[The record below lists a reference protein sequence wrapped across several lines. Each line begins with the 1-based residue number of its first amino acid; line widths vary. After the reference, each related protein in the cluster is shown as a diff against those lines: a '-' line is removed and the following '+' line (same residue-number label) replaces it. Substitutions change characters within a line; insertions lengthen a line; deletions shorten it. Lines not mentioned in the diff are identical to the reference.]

1 MAAVGNPQL
10 RLRGKSLPKFV
21 IKFGLIAGM
30 VGLTPALHAADAD
43 AFFVPA
49 LSGHILGEV
58 RNAAG
63 VVQMGAVVSLYN
75 RYDEL
80 LRRGLSNQDGK
91 FVFDSLAPDVYSIRV
106 SLASFVPAL
115 RRNISVLSGSES
127 LLKIQLSSALSTVEL
142 VPLNSPEGALMSD
155 SWKWVLK
162 TSHATRPVLR
172 LLPQTSSSRTS
183 MASVFSDTSA
193 LVKVS
198 AGDGDPFS
206 GTSQDLGTAFVL
218 ATSVNGTSKIR
229 VSGNVGYAASG
240 FPSAGFRTTYQRD
253 DQSGEGPQL
262 ALTVRQIYLPSLMGS
277 GAFGS
282 NTPALRTASL
292 SSYDK
297 MEVLDIIHLE
307 YGVSLESISLF
318 GRINHVNPF
327 ARATYDLDDHSAVR
341 LAVSAGSQPVELL
354 TCSSDQN
361 QNLSADLAALGQ
373 MQRISRRDNQAAV
386 ERNKVIEAG
395 YQAVDGSRTYR
406 ASMYAEEVSNA
417 AFLMSGDSGLV
428 DPGDLLPDIS
438 SRGTVFNLG
447 DYRRMGYSASVTQK
461 LGDRVE
467 VSAAGG
473 RTDALQLQQSPD
485 VPASTGDDLRSGV
498 RNAPRP
504 WVTVQADAALP
515 VTKTHLATSY
525 GWTDPNVL
533 MPTHVS
539 LTGKTDQKVG
549 WNVYARQPLPSIGGM
564 HMEMTVDL
572 RNLLAQ
578 GYVPLQ
584 ANGRHAVLT
593 NAPRAVRGGVSF
605 IF

>member
-1 MAAVGNPQL
+1 M
-10 RLRGKSLPKFV
+10 PKFA

-30 VGLTPALHAADAD
+30 VGLTPAVHAADTGAIF
-43 AFFVPA
+43 APS
-49 LSGHILGEV
+49 LSGQILGEV
-58 RNAAG
+58 RNATG

-115 RRNISVLSGSES
+115 RRNISVLAGSEN
-127 LLKIQLSSALSTVEL
+127 LLKIQLASALSTIEL

-155 SWKWVLK
+155 SWKWVLRS
-162 TSHATRPVLR
+162 SHATRPVLR
-172 LLPQTSSSRTS
+172 LLPQTSSSRS
-183 MASVFSDTSA
+183 AMASLFSETSG
-193 LVKVS
+193 LVKLS
-198 AGDGDPFS
+198 AGDGDPF
-206 GTSQDLGTAFVL
+206 GGNPQDLGTAFVL
-218 ATSVNGTSKIR
+218 ATSVNGTSKVH

-240 FPSAGFRTTYQRD
+240 LPSAGFRTTYRRD
-253 DQSGEGPQL
+253 DQTGEGPQL

-277 GAFGS
+277 GAPGS
-282 NTPALRTASL
+282 DTPALRTASI

-297 MEVLDIIHLE
+297 MDVLDIIHLE

-318 GRINHVNPF
+318 GRMNHVNPF
-327 ARATYDLDDHSAVR
+327 ARATYDLGDKSAVQ
-341 LAVSAGSQPVELL
+341 LAVSSGSQPVELIAGS
-354 TCSSDQN
+354 TDQN
-361 QNLSADLAALGQ
+361 QNLNGDLAALGQ

-395 YQAVDGSRTYR
+395 YQAVKGSRTYR
-406 ASMYAEEVSNA
+406 ASVYAEEVSDA
-417 AFLMSGDSGLV
+417 AFLMSGDSGFV
-428 DPGDLLPDIS
+428 DPGDLLPDLA
-438 SRGTVFNLG
+438 SRGIVFNLG
-447 DYRRMGYSASVTQK
+447 DYRRMGYSASVTQA

-467 VSAAGG
+467 VSAAAG
-473 RTDALQLQQSPD
+473 RADALQLQKSPD
-485 VPASTGDDLRSGV
+485 ALPASGDDLRSGV

-504 WVTVQADAALP
+504 WVTVRADASVP
-515 VTKTHLATSY
+515 VTRTHLATSY

-533 MPTHVS
+533 MPMHVS
-539 LTGKTDQKVG
+539 LTGKSDQKIG
-549 WNVYARQPLPSIGGM
+549 WNIYARQPLPSIGGM
-564 HMEMTVDL
+564 HMEITADL

-578 GYVPLQ
+578 GYVGIQ
-584 ANGRHAVLT
+584 SNGRRAVLT

>member
-1 MAAVGNPQL
+1 
-10 RLRGKSLPKFV
+10 LPKFV

-327 ARATYDLDDHSAVR
+327 ARATYDLDDHSAIR

-354 TCSSDQN
+354 TASSDQN
-361 QNLSADLAALGQ
+361 QNLSGDLAALGQ

-395 YQAVDGSRTYR
+395 YQAVEGSRTYR
-406 ASMYAEEVSNA
+406 ASVYAEEVSNA

-428 DPGDLLPDIS
+428 DPGDLLPDLY
-438 SRGTVFNLG
+438 SRGTVFNIG
-447 DYRRMGYSASVTQK
+447 DYRRMGFSASVTQK

-467 VSAAGG
+467 VSAAAG
-473 RTDALQLQQSPD
+473 RTDALQLQPTPD
-485 VPASTGDDLRSGV
+485 GITATATGDDLRSGV